1 MAATVTEIRSWSETP
16 AAILRA
22 EFGWHGNPETRSR
35 SEVFQDL
42 LAREIAPTEEL
53 IAAQMN
59 ADWVASGVAGGW
71 IDIPDRRSDWQ
82 KKLEARQLARET
94 GVEFSNI
101 PGEGPTP
108 FEIAVQ
114 RQVAA
119 IAAGAGDTRPGEGG
133 APVFGAVA
141 FGPLNWEQAQKI
153 WFDMNVSAA
162 AFQRFRQQ
170 DLAQAQPGYPR

>member
-1 MAATVTEIRSWSETP
+1 MSGEIKSWSETP

-59 ADWVASGVAGGW
+59 ADWLASAQAGGW
-71 IDIPDRRSDWQ
+71 IDIPDRRSDFQ
-82 KKLEARQLARET
+82 RKLESRQLAREI
-94 GVEFSNI
+94 GIEFSNV

-114 RQVAA
+114 RQIAA
-119 IAAGAGDTRPGEGG
+119 IAAGAGDIRPGQPER
-133 APVFGAVA
+133 PVFGMVA
-141 FGPLNWEQAQKI
+141 FGPQDWEHAQKL
-153 WFDMNVSAA
+153 WFDMNVSAVA
-162 AFQRFRQQ
+162 LQRFKNQE
-170 DLAQAQPGYPR
+170 LAKAQPGYPR